1 VRDLAVNLSDELSRL
16 EALSV
21 PAPWFLSRYR
31 EMDAQ
36 LVQAGFPATSP
47 WWLETFGELYTR
59 RKRTLVARVGRQGGK
74 STTLCRLG
82 VAEALYGGHVIPHG
96 TLATVAFVSVDRK
109 EATDRLLTVQK
120 ILLALGV
127 AWVPLEGGRGIR
139 LVDKPITF
147 RVYTASIS
155 GVSGGTCIFACCDEV
170 AKWRDLRT
178 GVNPATEVLA
188 SLRPALVTMPRAKLV
203 LISSPLGRLD
213 LHAKEYERGET
224 ATQMTAYAPT
234 WVANPSVTEEWTRGE
249 EANEGRWKREFLAV
263 PLEEGEE
270 GLLTALL
277 LDRSTRTEMVVARA
291 PLHSY
296 VAAMDPATRGDA
308 WTLVVATLRWVGGR
322 LKRSIVCAKE
332 YHGTSS
338 QPLDPAAVLRDIASE
353 LAAYGLTSVYS
364 DQASA
369 DALRRIGQDVG
380 LSVVIA
386 PSTAQNKITRYESL
400 ETWMGNGEV
409 ELPPDPQ
416 VRADLLSVTKKLTP
430 NGFTIVLPR
439 VGDRHADYA
448 PAITLAL
455 SRSVAA
461 PPEPTPERT
470 VAERNALERARIDAT
485 AEAHLRKIYE
495 GNARTKRENVR
506 QEEDLWG
513 GLGL

>member
-1 VRDLAVNLSDELSRL
+1 MVVNLSDELARL

-47 WWLETFGELYTR
+47 WWLETFLELYTR

-178 GVNPATEVLA
+178 GTNPATEVLA
-188 SLRPALVTMPRAKLV
+188 SLKPALVTMPRAKLV

-249 EANEGRWKREFLAV
+249 EANEGRWKREYLAL
-263 PLEEGEE
+263 PLEEDEE

-277 LDRSTRTEMVVARA
+277 LDRSTRAEMVVARA

-308 WTLVVATLRWVGGR
+308 WTLVIATRRWVGGR
-322 LKRSIVCAKE
+322 LMRSVVRAKE
-332 YHGTSS
+332 YHGTSTA
-338 QPLDPAAVLRDIASE
+338 PLDPGAVLADIARE
-353 LAAYGLTSVYS
+353 LAAYGLTAVYS

-369 DALRRIGQDVG
+369 DALRSIGRNVD
-380 LSVVIA
+380 LTVVIS
-386 PSTAQNKITRYESL
+386 PSTAQNKLTRYESL
-400 ETWMGNGEV
+400 ETWAQNGEL
-409 ELPPDPQ
+409 ELPPDPV
-416 VRADLLSVTKKLTP
+416 VRADLLAVVKKLTP
-430 NGFTIVLPR
+430 NGFTIALPR

-455 SRSVAA
+455 SRPCAA
-461 PPEPTPERT
+461 PPEPQPQRTPE
-470 VAERNALERARIDAT
+470 ERVALERARIDAST
-485 AEAHLRKIYE
+485 AEAI
-495 GNARTKRENVR
+495 ARMQEKNVR
-506 QEEDLWG
+506 ERLDAWHQDRDLFG
-513 GLGL
+513 GDGDL